1 MNRVRLGGF
10 AGIGAAFLITLGWI
24 VGGLVQ
30 GAGYSWSR
38 QEISDLGA
46 LTAQHPWVWNLADSA
61 SGLLILVFAFGL
73 LAVVRS
79 SHAGR
84 IGAGLIA
91 VVGLGSVLDGVVRED
106 CPLSTSE
113 ACRRLQD
120 DPGLSWHHQVH
131 DIESVIVVV
140 ALLAA
145 PFALA
150 KAFRQFDALRGLRG
164 YTLATGVAAVAAT
177 VAYVPLYGDPG
188 AGIAQRALILISMA
202 WIAVISI
209 SMLRSN
215 PATHTPASRRT
226 A

>member
-10 AGIGAAFLITLGWI
+10 AGIGAASLITLGWI

-73 LAVVRS
+73 FTVVRS
-79 SHAGR
+79 SRAGR
-84 IGAGLIA
+84 IGVGLIA
-91 VVGLGSVLDGVVRED
+91 VVGFGSVIDGVLRED
-106 CPLSTSE
+106 CALSTSE
-113 ACRRLQD
+113 ACQRLQD
-120 DPGLSWHHQVH
+120 DPGLSWHHQAH
-131 DIESVIVVV
+131 DVESVIVVV

-145 PFALA
+145 PFVLA

-164 YTLATGVAAVAAT
+164 YSLASGVGAVAVTA
-177 VAYVPLYGDPG
+177 AYVPLYGDPG
-188 AGIAQRALILISMA
+188 GGIAQRALILIFMA
-202 WIAVISI
+202 WIAVIS
-209 SMLRSN
+209 SAMLMH
-215 PATHTPASRRT
+215 PHA
-226 A
+226 

>member
-24 VGGLVQ
+24 AGGLAQ

-46 LTAQHPWVWNLADSA
+46 LTAQHPWVWNLADSV
-61 SGLLILVFAFGL
+61 SGVLILVFAFGL

-79 SHAGR
+79 SRAGR
-84 IGAGLIA
+84 VGAGLIA
-91 VVGLGSVLDGVVRED
+91 VVGLGSVIDGVLRED

-113 ACRRLQD
+113 ACQRLQD
-120 DPGLSWHHQVH
+120 DPGLSWHHQAH
-131 DIESVIVVV
+131 DVESVIVVV

-145 PFALA
+145 PFVLA
-150 KAFRQFDALRGLRG
+150 KAFRQVDTLRGLPS
-164 YTLATGVAAVAAT
+164 YSLATGVMAVIAT

-188 AGIAQRALILISMA
+188 GGIAQRVLILISMA

-209 SMLRSN
+209 VMLRSN
-215 PATHTPASRRT
+215 STPART
-226 A
+226 PSG

>member
-1 MNRVRLGGF
+1 MNRARLGAS

-79 SHAGR
+79 SRAGW

-91 VVGLGSVLDGVVRED
+91 VVGLGSVIDGVLRED
-106 CPLSTSE
+106 CALSTSE
-113 ACRRLQD
+113 ACQRLQD
-120 DPGLSWHHQVH
+120 DPGLSWHHQAH
-131 DIESVIVVV
+131 DVESVIVV
-140 ALLAA
+140 ATLLAA
-145 PFALA
+145 PFVMA
-150 KAFRQFDALRGLRG
+150 KAFRRVDALRGLRG
-164 YTLATGVAAVAAT
+164 YSLATGVAAVAAT

-188 AGIAQRALILISMA
+188 GGIAQRVLILISMA
-202 WIAVISI
+202 WIAVISV
-209 SMLRSN
+209 SMLRSIST
-215 PATHTPASRRT
+215 AGTPSG
-226 A
+226 